1 MIPLEEA
8 FALLPLSRHFPEA
21 LVHVLQIIAVRTV
34 AETRPASTPS
44 A

>member
-21 LVHVLQIIAVRTV
+21 LVHVLQIIAVRTA
-34 AETRPASTPS
+34 AETHPASTPS